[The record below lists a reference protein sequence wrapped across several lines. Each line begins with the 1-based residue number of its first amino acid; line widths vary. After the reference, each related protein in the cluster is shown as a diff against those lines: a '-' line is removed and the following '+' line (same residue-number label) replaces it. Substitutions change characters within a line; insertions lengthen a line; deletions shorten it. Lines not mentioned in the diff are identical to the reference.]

1 MGGNESKVKAAE
13 FQTLEIFQK
22 KGLMTKAC
30 GSIGGKKPNSNT
42 EVLQVTVK
50 LCHGILYLLR
60 ETVPSLLE
68 TMNRDI

>member
-1 MGGNESKVKAAE
+1 
-13 FQTLEIFQK
+13 
-22 KGLMTKAC
+22 MTKAR
-30 GSIGGKKPNSNT
+30 GIIGGKKPNSNT
-42 EVLQVTVK
+42 EVLQVIVK